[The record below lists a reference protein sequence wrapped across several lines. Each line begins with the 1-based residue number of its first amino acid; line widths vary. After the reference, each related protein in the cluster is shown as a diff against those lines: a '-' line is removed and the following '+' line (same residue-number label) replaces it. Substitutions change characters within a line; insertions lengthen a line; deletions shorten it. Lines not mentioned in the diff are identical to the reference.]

1 MITLSMFKSS
11 YHNMSFSMDTE
22 KEIKLNFLEI
32 EVILKQGKSKPK
44 IYQKPIF
51 SGVWSKWF

>member
-22 KEIKLNFLEI
+22 KEIKLNFLKI

-51 SGVWSKWF
+51 SGLWSK

>member
-1 MITLSMFKSS
+1 
-11 YHNMSFSMDTE
+11 MSFSMDTE

-32 EVILKQGKSKPK
+32 EVILKQGKSKLK

-51 SGVWSKWF
+51 SGVWSK

>member
-32 EVILKQGKSKPK
+32 EVILKQGKSKLK

-51 SGVWSKWF
+51 SGVWSK